1 MIALAGPLDAPLV
14 IGRWRIELAV
24 GSAARAVQPYHTAAL
39 MPIDSAETYLRSCR
53 DAAAA
58 LAHKAL
64 RDVLAELS
72 DYQVRGACVLRA
84 SGRPLP
90 GLAGILA
97 SHALIHTA
105 EGEFYRAALREACAR
120 CAVPETGISE
130 RALLAEASHALGCSA
145 EDLQSKV
152 TGFGK
157 VLGSPWRQDE
167 KLSTLAAWLVLARR
181 TNP

>member
-1 MIALAGPLDAPLV
+1 
-14 IGRWRIELAV
+14 
-24 GSAARAVQPYHTAAL
+24 
-39 MPIDSAETYLRSCR
+39 
-53 DAAAA
+53 
-58 LAHKAL
+58 
-64 RDVLAELS
+64 LAELG
-72 DYQVRGACVLRA
+72 DYQVQGACVLRA

-90 GLAGILA
+90 ELAGILA

-105 EGEFYRAALREACAR
+105 EGELYRTALREACAR

-130 RALLAEASHALGCSA
+130 RALPAEASRALGRSP
-145 EDLQSKV
+145 EDLQSRI